1 MLILFLAGVTLAIL
15 LGVLARRLT
24 RALPPLG
31 ITSILVHIFL
41 LAAALL
47 IGFAYWGQY
56 TDAGHR
62 AFDEMD
68 GIYPFV
74 AGPLGTMLAAAAALA
89 GWLGKRRSRSAG

>member
-1 MLILFLAGVTLAIL
+1 MLILFLAGVILSVL

-24 RALPPLG
+24 RTLPPLG
-31 ITSILVHIFL
+31 LTSIFVHIFL
-41 LAAALL
+41 FAAAIL

-74 AGPLGTMLAAAAALA
+74 AGPLGTMLAAAAAFA
-89 GWLGKRRSRSAG
+89 GWLGERRSRSAG